1 MKIIVDAFGGD
12 NAPLAPIAG
21 AVDAHLE
28 YNVEIILT
36 GDEATIRKVAAE
48 NDLSLDGI
56 TIVHA
61 PDVFTNDDQP
71 ATIRSKAKA
80 NTSMAVGL
88 NLLKKGE
95 GDAFVSAGNSGAL
108 GAGAM
113 FLVKRIKGIQRVAFA
128 PVMPNL
134 NGFFML
140 IDSGVNTDVRPKAL
154 RQFAMMGS
162 IYMNK
167 VMGFEN
173 PRVGLANVGTE
184 EHKGDQLRQET
195 FQLLKETPSI
205 NFIGNVE
212 GRDIPLDGCDV
223 AVCDGFTGNMIL
235 KTYEGVAK
243 ALMTK
248 IKGVFTKNMKTKLA
262 AALVLKEMKE
272 LKKSMDYNEVGGAPV
287 LGCAKPVFKAHGSA
301 NAKTIKNAIR
311 VTVDYVKND
320 VITSIT
326 EALKDIDDTDSE
338 NEGE

>member
-12 NAPLAPIAG
+12 NAPLAPIQG
-21 AVDAHLE
+21 AIEAHQEYGVD
-28 YNVEIILT
+28 IILT
-36 GDEATIRKVAAE
+36 GDEATIQRTAAD
-48 NDLSLDGI
+48 NNLSLNGI

-71 ATIRSKAKA
+71 STIRSKAKA

-128 PVMPNL
+128 PVMPNS
-134 NGFFML
+134 NSYFML

-154 RQFAMMGS
+154 QQFAMMGS

-167 VMGFEN
+167 VMGYEN

-184 EHKGDQLRQET
+184 EHKGDTLRQET
-195 FQLLKETPSI
+195 YVLLKDTPSI

-212 GRDIPLDGCDV
+212 GRDIPLDGADV
-223 AVCDGFTGNMIL
+223 VVCDGFTGNMIL
-235 KTYEGVAK
+235 KTYEGVAI
-243 ALMTK
+243 ALMKK
-248 IKGVFTKNMKTKLA
+248 IKGVFMKNLKTKLA
-262 AALVLKEMKE
+262 ALVVKSDLKE
-272 LKKSMDYNEVGGAPV
+272 LKKSMDYDEVGGAPV

-311 VTVDYVKND
+311 VTIDYVKND
-320 VITSIT
+320 VIASIT
-326 EALKDIDDTDSE
+326 EALKDMDDTE

>member
-12 NAPLAPIAG
+12 NAPLAPIQG
-21 AVDAHLE
+21 AVEARAE
-28 YNVEIILT
+28 YGVDIILT
-36 GDEATIRKVAAE
+36 GDENMIHTVAKE
-48 NDLSLDGI
+48 NNISLDGI
-56 TIVHA
+56 TVVHA

-71 ATIRSKAKA
+71 STIRSKAKA
-80 NTSMAVGL
+80 NTSMAVGF
-88 NLLKKGE
+88 NLLKNGE

-134 NGFFML
+134 NSRFML
-140 IDSGVNTDVRPKAL
+140 IDSGVNTDLRPKAL

-167 VMGFEN
+167 VMGVEA

-184 EHKGDQLRQET
+184 EHKGDALRQEAYVM
-195 FQLLKETPSI
+195 LKNTPGI

-223 AVCDGFTGNMIL
+223 VVCDGFTGNMIL
-235 KTYEGVAK
+235 KTYEGVAI
-243 ALMTK
+243 ALMKK
-248 IKGVFTKNMKTKLA
+248 IKGIFTKNFKTKLA
-262 AALVLKEMKE
+262 AAMVLGEMKE
-272 LKKSMDYNEVGGAPV
+272 LKKSFDYDEVGGAPV
-287 LGCAKPVFKAHGSA
+287 LGCSKPVFKAHGSS

-311 VTVDYVKND
+311 VTKDYVSND
-320 VITSIT
+320 VIGSIT
-326 EALKDIDDTDSE
+326 AALAEMPDIDE
-338 NEGE
+338 EGE

>member
-12 NAPLAPIAG
+12 NAPLAPIQG
-21 AVDAHLE
+21 AVEAHAE
-28 YNVEIILT
+28 YGVDIILT
-36 GDEATIRKVAAE
+36 GDEATIKKVAAE
-48 NDLSLDGI
+48 NHLSLDGI

-71 ATIRSKAKA
+71 STIRSKAKA

-88 NLLKKGE
+88 NLLKNGE
-95 GDAFVSAGNSGAL
+95 GDGFVSAGNSGAL

-128 PVMPNL
+128 PVMPNSKSY
-134 NGFFML
+134 FML

-154 RQFAMMGS
+154 QQFAMMGS

-167 VMGFEN
+167 VMGYEN

-184 EHKGDQLRQET
+184 EHKGDPLRQET
-195 FQLLKETPSI
+195 YLLLKDTPSI

-212 GRDIPLDGCDV
+212 GRDIPLDGADV
-223 AVCDGFTGNMIL
+223 VVCDGFTGNMIL
-235 KTYEGVAK
+235 KTYEGVAM
-243 ALMTK
+243 ALMKK
-248 IKGVFTKNMKTKLA
+248 IKGVFMKNMKTKLA
-262 AALVLKEMKE
+262 ALVVRNDMKE
-272 LKKSMDYNEVGGAPV
+272 LKKSMDYDEVGGAPV

-301 NAKTIKNAIR
+301 KAKTMKNAIR
-311 VTVDYVKND
+311 VTIDYVKND
-320 VITSIT
+320 VISSIT
-326 EALKDIDDTDSE
+326 EALKDMDDNG

>member
-12 NAPLAPIAG
+12 NAPLAPIQG
-21 AVDAHLE
+21 AVDAHKE
-28 YNVEIILT
+28 YGVDIILT
-36 GDEATIRKVAAE
+36 GDENIIRSVAKE
-48 NDLSLDGI
+48 HQLSLDGI
-56 TIVHA
+56 TVVHA

-88 NLLKKGE
+88 NLLKNGG

-134 NGFFML
+134 NGYFML
-140 IDSGVNTDVRPKAL
+140 IDSGVNTDLRPKAL
-154 RQFAMMGS
+154 RQFALMGS

-184 EHKGDQLRQET
+184 EHKGDALRQESYV
-195 FQLLKETPSI
+195 LLKNTPGI

-223 AVCDGFTGNMIL
+223 VVCDGFTGNMIL
-235 KTYEGVAK
+235 KTYEGVAI
-243 ALMTK
+243 ALLK
-248 IKGVFTKNMKTKLA
+248 RIKGVFTKNVKTKLA
-262 AALVLKEMKE
+262 AALVMSEMKE
-272 LKKSMDYNEVGGAPV
+272 LKKSLDYNEVGGAPV

-301 NAKTIKNAIR
+301 GAKTIKNAIR
-311 VTVDYVKND
+311 VTADYVRGD
-320 VITSIT
+320 VIGAIT
-326 EALKDIDDTDSE
+326 EALAELPDTDE
-338 NEGE
+338 EGE

>member
-1 MKIIVDAFGGD
+1 MRIIVDAFGGD
-12 NAPLAPIAG
+12 NAPLAPIQG
-21 AVDAHLE
+21 AIEAHNEYGVD
-28 YNVEIILT
+28 IILT
-36 GDEATIRKVAAE
+36 GDEATIQRTAAD
-48 NDLSLDGI
+48 NNLSLNGI

-71 ATIRSKAKA
+71 STIRSKAKA

-128 PVMPNL
+128 PVMPN
-134 NGFFML
+134 FKSYFML

-154 RQFAMMGS
+154 QQFAMMGS

-184 EHKGDQLRQET
+184 EHKGDTLRQET
-195 FQLLKETPSI
+195 FVLLKDTPSI

-212 GRDIPLDGCDV
+212 GRDIPLDGADV
-223 AVCDGFTGNMIL
+223 VVCDGFTGNMIL
-235 KTYEGVAK
+235 KTYEGVAI
-243 ALMTK
+243 ALMKK
-248 IKGVFTKNMKTKLA
+248 IKGVFTKNLKTKLA
-262 AALVLKEMKE
+262 AVAVMKEMKE
-272 LKKSMDYNEVGGAPV
+272 LKKSMDYDEVGGAPV

-301 NAKTIKNAIR
+301 NAKTMKNAIR
-311 VTVDYVKND
+311 VTIDYVKND
-320 VITSIT
+320 VVASIT
-326 EALKDIDDTDSE
+326 EALKDMDDTE

>member
-12 NAPLAPIAG
+12 NAPLAPIQG
-21 AVDAHLE
+21 AIEARQEYGVD
-28 YNVEIILT
+28 IILT
-36 GDEATIRKVAAE
+36 GDEATIQRTAAD
-48 NDLSLDGI
+48 NNLSLNGI

-71 ATIRSKAKA
+71 STIRSKAKA

-128 PVMPNL
+128 PVMPNSSSY
-134 NGFFML
+134 FML

-154 RQFAMMGS
+154 QQFAMMGS

-167 VMGFEN
+167 VMGYEN
-173 PRVGLANVGTE
+173 PRVGLANVGAE
-184 EHKGDQLRQET
+184 EHKGDTLRQET
-195 FQLLKETPSI
+195 FALLKGTPSI

-212 GRDIPLDGCDV
+212 GRDIPLDGADV
-223 AVCDGFTGNMIL
+223 VVCDGFTGNMIL
-235 KTYEGVAK
+235 KTYEGVAI
-243 ALMTK
+243 ALMKK
-248 IKGVFTKNMKTKLA
+248 IKGVFTKSLKNKLA
-262 AALVLKEMKE
+262 AALVLNDMKE
-272 LKKSMDYNEVGGAPV
+272 LKKSMDYDEVGGAPV

-301 NAKTIKNAIR
+301 NAKTMKNAIR
-311 VTVDYVKND
+311 VTIDYVKND
-320 VITSIT
+320 VIASIT
-326 EALKDIDDTDSE
+326 EALKDIDDTE

>member
-12 NAPLAPIAG
+12 NAPLAPIQG
-21 AVDAHLE
+21 AVEARAE
-28 YNVEIILT
+28 YGVDIILT
-36 GDEATIRKVAAE
+36 GDEATIKKVAAE
-48 NDLSLDGI
+48 NHLSLDGI

-71 ATIRSKAKA
+71 STIRSKAKA

-88 NLLKKGE
+88 NLLKNGE
-95 GDAFVSAGNSGAL
+95 GDGFVSAGNSGAL

-128 PVMPNL
+128 PVMPNSKSY
-134 NGFFML
+134 FML

-167 VMGFEN
+167 VMGYEN

-184 EHKGDQLRQET
+184 EHKGDPLRQET
-195 FQLLKETPSI
+195 YLLLKDTPLI

-212 GRDIPLDGCDV
+212 GRDIPLDGADV
-223 AVCDGFTGNMIL
+223 VVCDGFTGNMIL
-235 KTYEGVAK
+235 KTYEGVAM
-243 ALMTK
+243 ALMKK
-248 IKGVFTKNMKTKLA
+248 IKGVFMKNMKTKLA
-262 AALVLKEMKE
+262 ALVVRNDMKE
-272 LKKSMDYNEVGGAPV
+272 LKKSMDYDEVGGAPV

-301 NAKTIKNAIR
+301 KAKTMKNAIR
-311 VTVDYVKND
+311 VTIDYVKND
-320 VITSIT
+320 VISSIT
-326 EALKDIDDTDSE
+326 EALKNMDDNG

>member
-12 NAPLAPIAG
+12 NAPLAPIQG
-21 AVDAHLE
+21 AIEARQE
-28 YNVEIILT
+28 YGADIILT
-36 GDEATIRKVAAE
+36 GDEATIQRVAAD
-48 NDLSLDGI
+48 NGLSLNGI
-56 TIVHA
+56 TVVHA

-71 ATIRSKAKA
+71 STIRSKAKA

-128 PVMPNL
+128 PVMPNYE
-134 NGFFML
+134 GYFML

-154 RQFAMMGS
+154 QQFAMMGS
-162 IYMNK
+162 IYMSK
-167 VMGFEN
+167 VMGYKN

-184 EHKGDQLRQET
+184 EHKGDTLRQET
-195 FQLLKETPSI
+195 FVLLKDTPSI

-212 GRDIPLDGCDV
+212 GRDIPLDGADV
-223 AVCDGFTGNMIL
+223 VVCDGFTGNMIL
-235 KTYEGVAK
+235 KTYEGVAI
-243 ALMTK
+243 ALMKK
-248 IKGVFTKNMKTKLA
+248 IKGVFTKNLKTKIA
-262 AALVLKEMKE
+262 AAIVLKDMKE
-272 LKKSMDYNEVGGAPV
+272 LKKSMDYDEVGGAPV

-301 NAKTIKNAIR
+301 NAKTMKNAIR
-311 VTVDYVKND
+311 VTIDYVKND

-326 EALKDIDDTDSE
+326 EALKDMDDTE

>member
-12 NAPLAPIAG
+12 NAPLAPIQG
-21 AVDAHLE
+21 AVEARAE
-28 YNVEIILT
+28 YGVDIILT
-36 GDEATIRKVAAE
+36 GDEATIKKVAAE
-48 NDLSLDGI
+48 NHLSLDGI

-71 ATIRSKAKA
+71 STIRSKAKA

-88 NLLKKGE
+88 NLLKNGE
-95 GDAFVSAGNSGAL
+95 GDGFVSAGNSGAL

-128 PVMPNL
+128 PVMPNSKSY
-134 NGFFML
+134 FML

-154 RQFAMMGS
+154 QQFAMMGS

-167 VMGFEN
+167 VMGYED

-184 EHKGDQLRQET
+184 EHKGDSLRQET
-195 FQLLKETPSI
+195 YLLLKDTPSI

-212 GRDIPLDGCDV
+212 GRDIPLDGADV
-223 AVCDGFTGNMIL
+223 VVCDGFTGNMIL
-235 KTYEGVAK
+235 KTYEGVAM
-243 ALMTK
+243 ALMKK
-248 IKGVFTKNMKTKLA
+248 IKGVFMKNMKTKLA
-262 AALVLKEMKE
+262 ALVVRNDMKE
-272 LKKSMDYNEVGGAPV
+272 LKKSMDYDEVGGAPV

-301 NAKTIKNAIR
+301 KAKTMKNAIR
-311 VTVDYVKND
+311 VTIDYVKND
-320 VITSIT
+320 VISSIT
-326 EALKDIDDTDSE
+326 EALKDMDDNG

>member
-12 NAPLAPIAG
+12 NAPLAPIQG
-21 AVDAHLE
+21 AIEAHREYGVD
-28 YNVEIILT
+28 IILT
-36 GDEATIRKVAAE
+36 GDENTIKKVAAE
-48 NDLSLDGI
+48 NQLSLDGI

-71 ATIRSKAKA
+71 STIRSKAKA

-88 NLLKKGE
+88 NLLKNGG

-128 PVMPNL
+128 PVMPNA
-134 NGFFML
+134 NRYFML

-154 RQFAMMGS
+154 QQFAMMGS

-167 VMGFEN
+167 VMGYDN

-184 EHKGDQLRQET
+184 EHKGDALRQET
-195 FQLLKETPSI
+195 YVLLKQTPSI

-212 GRDIPLDGCDV
+212 GRDIPLDGADV
-223 AVCDGFTGNMIL
+223 VVCDGFTGNMIL
-235 KTYEGVAK
+235 KTYEGVAI
-243 ALMTK
+243 ALMKK
-248 IKGVFTKNMKTKLA
+248 IKGVFYKNLKTKLA
-262 AALVLKEMKE
+262 GAIVKNDVKE
-272 LKKSMDYNEVGGAPV
+272 LKKSMDYDEVGGAPV

-301 NAKTIKNAIR
+301 NAKTIKNAVR
-311 VTVDYVKND
+311 VTIDYVKND
-320 VITSIT
+320 VIASIT
-326 EALKDIDDTDSE
+326 EALKDIPDTE

>member
-12 NAPLAPIAG
+12 NAPLAPIQG
-21 AVDAHLE
+21 AVEARAE
-28 YNVEIILT
+28 YGVDIILT
-36 GDEATIRKVAAE
+36 GDESTIKKVAAE
-48 NDLSLDGI
+48 NHLSLDGI

-71 ATIRSKAKA
+71 STIRSKAKA

-88 NLLKKGE
+88 NLLKNGE
-95 GDAFVSAGNSGAL
+95 GDGFVSAGNSGAL

-128 PVMPNL
+128 PVMPNSKSY
-134 NGFFML
+134 FML

-167 VMGFEN
+167 VMGYED

-184 EHKGDQLRQET
+184 EHKGDSLRQET
-195 FQLLKETPSI
+195 YLLLKDTPSI

-212 GRDIPLDGCDV
+212 GRDIPLDGADV
-223 AVCDGFTGNMIL
+223 VVCDGFTGNMIL
-235 KTYEGVAK
+235 KTYEGVAM
-243 ALMTK
+243 ALMKK
-248 IKGVFTKNMKTKLA
+248 IKGVFMKNMKTKLA
-262 AALVLKEMKE
+262 ALVVRNDMKE
-272 LKKSMDYNEVGGAPV
+272 LKKSMDYDEVGGAPV

-301 NAKTIKNAIR
+301 KAKTMKNAIR
-311 VTVDYVKND
+311 VTIDYVKND
-320 VITSIT
+320 VISSIT
-326 EALKDIDDTDSE
+326 EALKDMDDNG